1 MYAMV
6 GTIRPLPD
14 RVVIRIPAS
23 IKHVAL
29 VRATATSLAAM
40 LDFTYDRITDLHIA
54 IDEICSRILATSA
67 PRASRLEVTFTIEED
82 SLRIQACGDAPARPD
97 TPFLTTWSRAIL
109 ESVTDGVEVTSPD
122 DIACA
127 TFSLAKG

>member
-1 MYAMV
+1 MDADV
-6 GTIRPLPD
+6 GTIRPLSD

-54 IDEICSRILATSA
+54 IDEICSRILATST
-67 PRASRLEVTFTIEED
+67 PRARRLEVTFTIEAD

-109 ESVTDGVEVTSPD
+109 ESVTDGVEITSPD